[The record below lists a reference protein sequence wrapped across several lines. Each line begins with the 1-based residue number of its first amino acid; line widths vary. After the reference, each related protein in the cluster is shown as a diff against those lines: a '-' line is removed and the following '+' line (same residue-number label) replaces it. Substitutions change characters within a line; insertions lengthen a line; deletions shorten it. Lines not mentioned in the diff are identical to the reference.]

1 MKPVQL
7 MPKVLSFEMRYQS
20 KWAGLPSDKHIFGFT
35 AIEMMV
41 VIAILAILA
50 TIAIPSGMARI
61 VKEQI
66 ITAMPLADIAK
77 SPVAASWKL
86 EKTLLADNEAA
97 GLPDQHK
104 IVNNYVSSVLV
115 ENGAIHMTFGN
126 KAHPIIKGKTLSMRP
141 AVIEDSP
148 IVPVTWVCGNA
159 KAPEQMTVMGVNKT
173 DVASEYLPYLCK

>member
-1 MKPVQL
+1 MLKAL
-7 MPKVLSFEMRYQS
+7 TANMHCRS
-20 KWAGLPSDKHIFGFT
+20 KSHEYLVIKGMSGFT

-41 VIAILAILA
+41 VIAIFAILA
-50 TIAIPSGMARI
+50 TIAIPSSMARI
-61 VKEQI
+61 VREQI
-66 ITAMPLADIAK
+66 VAAIPLADIAK
-77 SPVAASWKL
+77 TPIADSWKL

-97 GLPDQHK
+97 GLPLHNK
-104 IVNNYVSSVLV
+104 IVNNYVSAVLV

-126 KAHPIIKGKTLSMRP
+126 KAHNVIKGKVLTMRP

-173 DVASEYLPYLCK
+173 SVAPEYLPYICK

>member
-1 MKPVQL
+1 MQVDFMQKR
-7 MPKVLSFEMRYQS
+7 LSAYMRHQPEWPGDAFG
-20 KWAGLPSDKHIFGFT
+20 KNITGFT

-61 VKEQI
+61 VKEQVV
-66 ITAMPLADIAK
+66 TAMPLADIAK
-77 SPVAASWKL
+77 APVAASWKL

-97 GLPDQHK
+97 GLPAHNK
-104 IVNNYVSSVLV
+104 IVNNYVSGVLV

-159 KAPEQMTVMGVNKT
+159 KAPEQMTVMGANKT
-173 DVASEYLPYLCK
+173 DIAPEYLPYICK